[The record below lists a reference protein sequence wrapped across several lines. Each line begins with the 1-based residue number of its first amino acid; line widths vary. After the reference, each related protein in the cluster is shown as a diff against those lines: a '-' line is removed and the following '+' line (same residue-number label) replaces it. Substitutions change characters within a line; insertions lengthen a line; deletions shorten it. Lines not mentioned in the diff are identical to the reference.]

1 MKKRYPVFVSAED
14 TICALCTAPGGALA
28 IVRISGPD
36 ALAAGNA
43 VWRGKTPL
51 SSANARMMLLGKLY
65 SGDSA
70 SPGEPCLAVF
80 MPGPKSYTGENTV
93 EIHCHGGAYSPKRLL
108 ETLLASGIRLA
119 APGEFTKR
127 AFLNGKMDLTQ
138 AEAVADLI
146 SAKSESAAHLAEK
159 QLSGRIGNN
168 IRQARERLI
177 HLLSEVE
184 SRMDFPEEE
193 LDWMPPSELMSELRT
208 LADSFRKMLNSAE
221 HGVLLRDGLRVVIA
235 GRPNAGKSSLL
246 NALLGFERAIVTE
259 IPGTTRDTL
268 EEFVSLR
275 GIPVMLTDTA
285 GLREEAGDPIEQ
297 LGIRR
302 SRDSMKTA
310 QFIFWVLDAST
321 SDAAADSANHLKSHL
336 PLPADAVV
344 VWNKAELGTSPEVL
358 PLLPGLNSVRVSA
371 LKGEGLDALLDLFAE
386 RVWKGNGVSENE
398 CEVSARHASLLEE
411 ALSSVER
418 AEPEI
423 EAGSWELAAAC
434 MRGALAA
441 LGSITGEEISPDM
454 LDEIFSRFCI
464 GK

>member
-1 MKKRYPVFVSAED
+1 MKKNYIVSQFAED

-28 IVRISGPD
+28 ILRISGPD
-36 ALAAGNA
+36 ALKTGNA
-43 VWRGKTPL
+43 VWHGKSLLSRG
-51 SSANARMMLLGKLY
+51 NARKMLLGKLY
-65 SGDSA
+65 SDDPA

-80 MPGPKSYTGENTV
+80 MPGPKSYTGEDTV
-93 EIHCHGGAYSPKRLL
+93 ELHCHGGAFAPKRLL
-108 ETLLASGIRLA
+108 ETVLASGVRLA
-119 APGEFTKR
+119 EPGEFTKR

-146 SAKSESAAHLAEK
+146 AAKSESAAHLAEK

-168 IRQARERLI
+168 IRQARESLI

-193 LDWMPPSELMSELRT
+193 LDWMSPSELTAELRT
-208 LADSFRKMLNSAE
+208 LGDSFRKMLQSAE

-268 EEFVSLR
+268 AEFVSLR
-275 GIPVMLTDTA
+275 GIPVTLTDTA
-285 GLREEAGDPIEQ
+285 GLREQSEDPIEQ

-302 SRDSMKTA
+302 SRDSMRTA

-321 SDAAADSANHLKSHL
+321 PEAAADSTEHLKSHL
-336 PLPADAVV
+336 PFPADAIV
-344 VWNKAELGTSPEVL
+344 VWNKTELDTSPQIL
-358 PLLPGLNSVRVSA
+358 PALPELSGVRISA
-371 LKGEGLDALLDLFAE
+371 LKGEGLDLLLDLFAE
-386 RVWKGNGVSENE
+386 RVWKGSDVSESE
-398 CEVSARHASLLEE
+398 CEVSARHAALLEE
-411 ALSSVER
+411 ALASAER
-418 AEPEI
+418 AVPEI
-423 EAGSWELAAAC
+423 EAESWELAAAC
-434 MRGALAA
+434 MRGALAS

>member
-1 MKKRYPVFVSAED
+1 MQKKFCFSLPAEE
-14 TICALCTAPGGALA
+14 TVCALCTAPGGALA
-28 IVRISGPD
+28 ILRISGPD
-36 ALAAGNA
+36 ALETGNA
-43 VWRGKTPL
+43 VWRGHVPL
-51 SSANARMMLLGKLY
+51 SRENARKMLLGKLY
-65 SGDSA
+65 SGDPS

-80 MPGPKSYTGENTV
+80 MPGPKSYTGEDTV
-93 EIHCHGGAYSPKRLL
+93 ELHCHGGSFAPKRLL
-108 ETLLASGIRLA
+108 EAVLASGIRLA

-146 SAKSESAAHLAEK
+146 SAKSESAARLAEK
-159 QLSGRIGNN
+159 QLSGRIGSQV
-168 IRQARERLI
+168 RQARERLI
-177 HLLSEVE
+177 HLLAEIE

-193 LDWMPPSELMSELRT
+193 LDWMAPSGMTAELQRVAESL
-208 LADSFRKMLNSAE
+208 RKMLQSVE
-221 HGVLLRDGLRVVIA
+221 HGSILRNGLRVVIA

-285 GLREEAGDPIEQ
+285 GLREQSADPIEK

-302 SRDSMKTA
+302 SRDSMRTA

-321 SDAAADSANHLKSHL
+321 SEAAAESAEHLKTHL
-336 PLPADAVV
+336 PFPAEAIVA
-344 VWNKAELGTSPEVL
+344 WNKTELDTSPEVL
-358 PLLPGLNSVRVSA
+358 PELSGLPCVRISA
-371 LKGEGLDALLDLFAE
+371 LKGDGLDALLDLFAA
-386 RVWKGNGVSENE
+386 RVWKGNDVSESE
-398 CEVSARHASLLEE
+398 CEVSARHAAFLED
-411 ALSSVER
+411 ALSSLEKAV
-418 AEPEI
+418 PEI
-423 EAGSWELAAAC
+423 ASESWELAAAC

-441 LGSITGEEISPDM
+441 LGSITGEEVSPDM